1 MESTALSFW
10 KRCVALGLAGML
22 AISLCPATA
31 LAADTADGTDANTPG
46 AVTTP
51 DQDAGQTTPDTP
63 STDAGESTP
72 DTPGTETPDTPGTE
86 TPDTPGTDTPDTP
99 GTDTPVTPPSTQDPE
114 KPGTTTPA
122 KPSKPTPAKPKKVT
136 VSFIT
141 ASKQGGKWQK
151 ASMGKLMG
159 KKVAT
164 SPITAI
170 RIYNKCKNIS
180 GSIKY
185 RVYQAN
191 KGWSAWKANGKSAGT
206 NKAST
211 AVQGMQVKLTG
222 DLAKKYNLY
231 YRTYL
236 VGKGW
241 TGWGTNGAVVG
252 APKLAKVKA
261 YQVKLVK
268 RSDTKTNK
276 KYNTKANRN
285 SARMTTK
292 SGTEMNTQMTMAAKA
307 QSQSSA
313 TKWLILVDTTKN
325 RVEILKGQKGD
336 WKVHK
341 YWKCTSGAWG
351 TPTVRG
357 KFTIGSRGLSFGEE
371 KGYSCWYWTQFYG
384 NYLFHSV
391 LYNPHSQTSIQDGRL
406 GINASHGCVRLALSN
421 AKWINRNIPSGTK
434 VWSY

>member
-10 KRCVALGLAGML
+10 KRCAALGLAGML
-22 AISLCPATA
+22 AVSLCPATA
-31 LAADTADGTDANTPG
+31 LADEAADGAGADTPG

-51 DQDAGQTTPDTP
+51 GEGADTGQTTPDAP
-63 STDAGESTP
+63 GTDAGETTP
-72 DTPGTETPDTPGTE
+72 ETPDTPGTE
-86 TPDTPGTDTPDTP
+86 TPDTPGTDAPDTP

-114 KPGTTTPA
+114 KPGTTTPS
-122 KPSKPTPAKPKKVT
+122 KPSKPAPSKPKKVT
-136 VSFIT
+136 VSFLT
-141 ASKQGGKWQK
+141 GAKQGGKWQK

-159 KKVAT
+159 KKVTT
-164 SPITAI
+164 SPVTAI

-180 GSIKY
+180 GSVKY
-185 RVYQAN
+185 RVYQAG
-191 KGWSAWKANGKSAGT
+191 KGWSAWKTNGKSAGT
-206 NKAST
+206 GKAST

-236 VGKGW
+236 VGRGW

-268 RSDTKTNK
+268 KSDKKTNK
-276 KYNTKANRN
+276 TYNTKANRN
-285 SARMTTK
+285 SARVTAK
-292 SGTEMNTQMTMAAKA
+292 SGFEMSTQMTMAAKA
-307 QSQSSA
+307 QGQSSA
-313 TKWLILVDTTKN
+313 TKWLILVDTHKN

-351 TPTVRG
+351 SPTVRG
-357 KFTIGSRGLSFGEE
+357 KFTIQSRGLSFGEE

-391 LYNPHSQTSIQDGRL
+391 LYNPHSQSSIQDGRL